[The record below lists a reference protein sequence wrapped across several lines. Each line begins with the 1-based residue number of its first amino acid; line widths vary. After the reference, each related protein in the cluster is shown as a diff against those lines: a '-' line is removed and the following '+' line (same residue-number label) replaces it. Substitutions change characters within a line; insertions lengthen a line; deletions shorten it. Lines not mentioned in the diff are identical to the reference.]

1 VELSWSTFV
10 LELVNFLVLIWI
22 LKRFLYG
29 PILDIIARRRAKIEQ
44 ELADAAKMQADAA
57 ELQKRYEG
65 RLADWDRERQ
75 AARDKLAG
83 EFEDERS
90 RRLKELAVSL
100 EQERE
105 KQRVADE
112 RRKADVL
119 RGFEATALQ
128 HGSRFAARL
137 LRGAAGPDVESRL
150 VELLLSDLA
159 KLPLERADGRR
170 ISFAQAS
177 APIAVTSAYALPAE
191 QRERLE
197 SALGEI
203 TDSQS
208 TVSYSEN
215 PDLLAGIQITIGA
228 WVLAA
233 NLRDEL
239 VGFTE
244 FSRDE

>member
-10 LELVNFLVLIWI
+10 LELVNFVVLIWI

-75 AARDKLAG
+75 AARDKLAS
-83 EFEDERS
+83 EFEDERA
-90 RRLKELAVSL
+90 RRLKELAAGI

-119 RGFEATALQ
+119 RGVEATALQ
-128 HGSRFAARL
+128 QGGRFAARL
-137 LRGAAGPDVESRL
+137 LREAAGPDVESRL
-150 VELLLSDLA
+150 IELLLSDLA
-159 KLPLERADGRR
+159 KLPAARADAWRT
-170 ISFAQAS
+170 SFAQAP
-177 APIAVTSAYALPAE
+177 APIAVASAYPLPAE
-191 QRERLE
+191 QRRRLE
-197 SALGEI
+197 SALREI
-203 TDSQS
+203 ADPQS
-208 TVSYSEN
+208 AVSYTEN

-244 FSRDE
+244 FGQDD

>member
-10 LELVNFLVLIWI
+10 LELVNFVVLIWI

-44 ELADAAKMQADAA
+44 ELADATKMQADAA

-75 AARDKLAG
+75 AARDKLAS
-83 EFEDERS
+83 EFEDERA
-90 RRLKELAVSL
+90 RRLKELAAGI

-112 RRKADVL
+112 RRKTDVL
-119 RGFEATALQ
+119 RGVEATALQ
-128 HGSRFAARL
+128 QGGRFAARL
-137 LRGAAGPDVESRL
+137 LREAAGPDVESRL

-159 KLPLERADGRR
+159 KLPAEKADAWRR
-170 ISFAQAS
+170 SFTQAP
-177 APIAVTSAYALPAE
+177 APIAVSSAYPLPTE
-191 QRERLE
+191 QRRRLE

-203 TDSQS
+203 TDPQS

-215 PDLLAGIQITIGA
+215 PDLLAGIQVTIGA

-244 FSRDE
+244 FGQDE